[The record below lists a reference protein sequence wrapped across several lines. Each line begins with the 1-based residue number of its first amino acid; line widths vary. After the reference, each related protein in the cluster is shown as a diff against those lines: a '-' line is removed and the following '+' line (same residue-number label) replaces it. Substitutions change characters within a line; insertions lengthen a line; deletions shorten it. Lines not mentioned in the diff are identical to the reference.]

1 MESYIIKWS
10 NLQCA
15 HITIKVLK
23 FKEILNSILEF
34 LVWWNSQTTGVQ
46 AGIGVAAS
54 FLFILSIVCCCY
66 CCCCKRRSNRGMV
79 FGQLAPS
86 INVQNVQLSSH
97 PYTRQVD
104 GVI

>member
-1 MESYIIKWS
+1 MESCIIKWL
-10 NLQCA
+10 NLQRA
-15 HITIKVLK
+15 HKTITVLK
-23 FKEILNSILEF
+23 AKEILNSILEF

-66 CCCCKRRSNRGMV
+66 CCCCKQRSRVV
-79 FGQLAPS
+79 FVGQQGPS
-86 INVQNVQLSSH
+86 VNVQNVQLSSH

-104 GVI
+104 ELN